1 MKRITLALLLTFALI
16 LSLASCVE
24 NEGNKDLE
32 KLNEL
37 AASLDANYVLTIS
50 VESESGNEANKEYTV
65 STENGTTA
73 VHAKFETINSFSVNG
88 DDITAPDSYTTVT
101 ERNLTSEEVANG
113 RFNLPAFNFSSS
125 NLSNI
130 VIVNGTLSAK
140 VASIKNLMGTTL
152 DASNIKLTVK
162 YSNTAIQS
170 IVINYTT
177 SQNDT
182 VTLSYTF

>member
-65 STENGTTA
+65 
-73 VHAKFETINSFSVNG
+73 
-88 DDITAPDSYTTVT
+88 DSLFKKISRPFLT
-101 ERNLTSEEVANG
+101 RNRRG
-113 RFNLPAFNFSSS
+113 
-125 NLSNI
+125 
-130 VIVNGTLSAK
+130 
-140 VASIKNLMGTTL
+140 
-152 DASNIKLTVK
+152 
-162 YSNTAIQS
+162 
-170 IVINYTT
+170 
-177 SQNDT
+177 
-182 VTLSYTF
+182 